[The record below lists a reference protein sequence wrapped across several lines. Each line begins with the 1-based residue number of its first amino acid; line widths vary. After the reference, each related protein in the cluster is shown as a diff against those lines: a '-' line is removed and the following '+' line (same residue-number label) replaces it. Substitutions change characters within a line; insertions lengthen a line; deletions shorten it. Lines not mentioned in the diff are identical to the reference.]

1 MIFPRG
7 GQFGASGTT
16 TFCSKRHNQGV
27 LILKAKD
34 LERKV
39 EKKKLKRVSN
49 LGEPSPYVPVP
60 NSMAATDISFQ
71 SNSLFFC
78 MMKVK
83 FL

>member
-39 EKKKLKRVSN
+39 EKKKLQRV
-49 LGEPSPYVPVP
+49 
-60 NSMAATDISFQ
+60 
-71 SNSLFFC
+71 
-78 MMKVK
+78 
-83 FL
+83 

>member
-39 EKKKLKRVSN
+39 EKKKLQRVSN
-49 LGEPSPYVPVP
+49 LREPSPYVPSCP
-60 NSMAATDISFQ
+60 KQHGGHRYQFSE
-71 SNSLFFC
+71 
-78 MMKVK
+78 
-83 FL
+83 

>member
-39 EKKKLKRVSN
+39 EKKKLQRVSN
-49 LGEPSPYVPVP
+49 LRETFPLCSFLSQTAWQPQ
-60 NSMAATDISFQ
+60 ISVFRVIPC
-71 SNSLFFC
+71 SFA
-78 MMKVK
+78 
-83 FL
+83 